1 MKNKENTHMQDAY
14 DREGERNYLQN
25 FGRGNFLE
33 NIQLKILKIVARQHE
48 CIIIV
53 KKQVNIGGRWNR
65 SRNMSNDD
73 GWYWQCWNFRL
84 YYHARN
90 LDG

>member
-1 MKNKENTHMQDAY
+1 MQDAY
-14 DREGERNYLQN
+14 DMEEERNCLQN
-25 FGRGNFLE
+25 FGRGIFLA

-53 KKQVNIGGRWNR
+53 KKQVKIRGSWNW
-65 SRNMSNDD
+65 SRNMSSDD
-73 GWYWQCWNFRL
+73 GWYCQCWNFRL
-84 YYHARN
+84 YYHARK